1 MSNLSAYLMY
11 TDETCSS
18 LSLSILR
25 EQLEEKML

>member
-11 TDETCSS
+11 TDETCLS
-18 LSLSILR
+18 LSLSILH